1 MLWSE
6 ATFIALLI
14 PFFMLYQKQEKSS
27 TNEVV
32 FTLLGA
38 LICELRYVGIPLV
51 VGLIIWEGIQHKRLT
66 RTGIYLLISL
76 IPVALN
82 LWWNS
87 YYEMTIVSNNTQGR
101 QLDNFIHNYTQ
112 QYTTL
117 IAFTLLAIFL
127 LIGFTRFKNM
137 TSKAI
142 LFAFIPYWLLVL
154 CFAPLKPEEC
164 LRYALPMLPIIITIL
179 DKEEVFHRFRLK
191 TIQLSTLCLLPI
203 FVVYVV
209 YMNNK
214 GTGGYN
220 KITWKTLPLRET
232 ISALPQE
239 RNLVS
244 NAPDLIYYQT
254 HYRAKLWNNHSFVDS
269 TTVLIWIDA
278 IDRNIPFPSEINP
291 PKKKLYAGFSVY
303 SWK

>member
-1 MLWSE
+1 
-6 ATFIALLI
+6 
-14 PFFMLYQKQEKSS
+14 
-27 TNEVV
+27 
-32 FTLLGA
+32 
-38 LICELRYVGIPLV
+38 
-51 VGLIIWEGIQHKRLT
+51 
-66 RTGIYLLISL
+66 
-76 IPVALN
+76 
-82 LWWNS
+82 
-87 YYEMTIVSNNTQGR
+87 MTIVSNNTQGR

-127 LIGFTRFKNM
+127 LIGFTRFKNI

-164 LRYALPMLPIIITIL
+164 LRYALPMLPIIITIM

-220 KITWKTLPLRET
+220 KITWNTLTLRET

-239 RNLVS
+239 HNLVS